1 MVTTTATLLR
11 EHGLRVTAAR
21 VAALDTLDSPGHL
34 STEDVAS
41 AVRER
46 IGSVSVQAVYHLLDA
61 LTAAGLVHRVDL
73 AGFPA
78 RYERRTASHHHLAC
92 RRCGHLEDV
101 DCSAEDG
108 PCVHLADRQG
118 FAVERA
124 EVTFWGLCPRCR
136 TTAAP
141 EPGHD

>member
-1 MVTTTATLLR
+1 MTTASTLLR
-11 EHGLRVTAAR
+11 EQGLRVTAAR
-21 VAALDTLDSPGHL
+21 VAALDVLDTAAHL
-34 STEDVAS
+34 STDEIAT

-46 IGSVSVQAVYHLLDA
+46 IGSVSVQATYHLLDA

-78 RYERRTASHHHLAC
+78 RYERRATAHHHLAC
-92 RRCGHLEDV
+92 RGCGHLVDV

-124 EVTFWGLCPRCR
+124 EVIFWGLCP
-136 TTAAP
+136 
-141 EPGHD
+141 